1 MRGFSR
7 RSTVEEAYR
16 WLDPHLLPLAG
27 ETIASLAAAGRVLS
41 EDVVADV
48 IRVRG
53 YARVTSQRTLE
64 KAWRQAVAELVSGV
78 AATSASRP
86 GNVRRGV
93 LMVWVANSAVNQEL
107 TFQKRALLGR
117 LGELLPEVPLKDLR
131 IRVGKVC

>member
-1 MRGFSR
+1 MFQDDEQIADVLADFER
-7 RSTVEEAYR
+7 RAR
-16 WLDPHLLPLAG
+16 WAR
-27 ETIASLAAAGRVLS
+27 ARLAARSPRRAG
-41 EDVVADV
+41 DVVADV

-107 TFQKRALLGR
+107 TFQKKALLAR
-117 LGELLPEVPLKDLR
+117 LRELLPEIQLRDFR

>member
-1 MRGFSR
+1 VFQDDEQIADVLADFER
-7 RSTVEEAYR
+7 RRRRARARFAARSPR
-16 WLDPHLLPLAG
+16 RAG
-27 ETIASLAAAGRVLS
+27 
-41 EDVVADV
+41 DVVADV

-107 TFQKRALLGR
+107 TFQKRALLAR
-117 LGELLPEVPLKDLR
+117 LGELLPEVQLRDLR

>member
-1 MRGFSR
+1 MDHDEGEIADVLADFQRRCRRTRAGFKARSPR
-7 RSTVEEAYR
+7 R
-16 WLDPHLLPLAG
+16 AG
-27 ETIASLAAAGRVLS
+27 
-41 EDVVADV
+41 DVVADV

-64 KAWRQAVAELVSGV
+64 KAWRQALAELAAG
-78 AATSASRP
+78 AATTSVSRP

-107 TFQKRALLGR
+107 TFQKQALLAR
-117 LGELLPEVPLKDLR
+117 LRELVPEVGLRDLR

>member
-1 MRGFSR
+1 LVLQDDEQIANILADFERRGRLARARFAARTPR
-7 RSTVEEAYR
+7 R
-16 WLDPHLLPLAG
+16 AG
-27 ETIASLAAAGRVLS
+27 
-41 EDVVADV
+41 DVVADV

-64 KAWRQAVAELVSGV
+64 KAWRQAVAEIVSGV

-107 TFQKRALLGR
+107 TFQKRALLAR
-117 LGELLPEVPLKDLR
+117 LGELLPEARLRDLR
-131 IRVGKVC
+131 IRVGKMC